1 MLGER
6 FYDDGKSILRLSE
19 IQQEARR
26 EFLED
31 LRKEN
36 SPYTIESYL
45 CECGAGEEDIGER
58 FNTQRERGKQIFEFV
73 QKYSDRTF
81 QTVLA
86 IGCVAGSEWIRALF
100 YYSGNRV
107 PLMKNC
113 YEDNME
119 LLMRVEVKYLRK
131 VLMRYKEIQN
141 NDN

>member
-45 CECGAGEEDIGER
+45 CECGAGKEDIGER

-73 QKYSDRTF
+73 
-81 QTVLA
+81 
-86 IGCVAGSEWIRALF
+86 
-100 YYSGNRV
+100 
-107 PLMKNC
+107 
-113 YEDNME
+113 
-119 LLMRVEVKYLRK
+119 
-131 VLMRYKEIQN
+131 
-141 NDN
+141 